1 MILVNI
7 SNIWWLPGRMKRN
20 LAMFTYLLKSSGAL
34 NSGVYINKIKVC
46 RDRLA
51 DYFAAPEVTDIAKHR
66 VGRKSVTVLQ
76 PVTGMPFSYRSV
88 AVARAS
94 ASLLARRIRKSFD
107 EPYLLWINTI
117 SPLECALAEVL
128 AEGADHV
135 VFDSSDDMTTLEHSD
150 PDGAT
155 QRLERTLRIADSVLC
170 VNQHV
175 YDLIEHPNKRIFR
188 NCTTFETLQRTQPNF
203 RLAPWYPKKPG
214 ATYIGF
220 IGSITEDRIDR
231 ALLDIVFGRLPHC
244 TFLFYGY
251 CDNLPLAQYLR
262 SYPNVRV
269 LDPVPND
276 DLGEVIRGF
285 DVAIVP
291 HRDNTS
297 TRGND
302 LLKVMDYFACG
313 VPVVSTGVSDVQ
325 AYGAAVR
332 VASNPADFANR
343 IQELL
348 AGTDRYDSSLAISI
362 ARERSWERQVPRL
375 SEWLMPQQKGKRRF
389 GRDQRETANQ
399 DQNLITPDTGPTFA

>member
-1 MILVNI
+1 
-7 SNIWWLPGRMKRN
+7 MKRN
-20 LAMFTYLLKSSGAL
+20 LAIFTYLLRSSGTL

-51 DYFAAPEVTDIAKHR
+51 DYFAAPEVTQIEKYG
-66 VGRKSVTVLQ
+66 VEGKSVTVVQ
-76 PVTGMPFSYRSV
+76 PLTGLPFSYRSV
-88 AVARAS
+88 AVARAG
-94 ASLLARRIRKSFD
+94 ASLLARRIRRSLD

-188 NCTTFETLQRTQPNF
+188 NCTTFETLQRRQPTF
-203 RLAPWYPKKPG
+203 KLAPWYPKKNG

-220 IGSITEDRIDR
+220 IGSIAEDRIDR
-231 ALLDIVFGRLPHC
+231 ALLHVVFSSLPYC
-244 TFLFYGY
+244 TFLFFGY
-251 CDNLPLAQYLR
+251 CDSLPLVQYLR

-269 LDPVPND
+269 LDPVPNE
-276 DLGEVIRGF
+276 DLSEVIRGF

-297 TRGND
+297 TLGND

-313 VPVVSTGVSDVQ
+313 VPVVSTAVSDVR
-325 AYGAAVR
+325 AHGAAVR
-332 VASNPADFANR
+332 VASDPLDFVAR
-343 IQELL
+343 IQGLL

-362 ARERSWERQVPRL
+362 ARKRSWERQVPRL
-375 SEWLMPQQKGKRRF
+375 GEWLIPQQNGKRRYC
-389 GRDQRETANQ
+389 RDQWERPVNQ
-399 DQNLITPDTGPTFA
+399 DQNGIW

>member
-1 MILVNI
+1 
-7 SNIWWLPGRMKRN
+7 MKRN
-20 LAMFTYLLKSSGAL
+20 LAIFTYLLKSSGAL

-51 DYFAAPEVTDIAKHR
+51 DYFAAPKVTQIEKYG
-66 VGRKSVTVLQ
+66 VEGKSVTVVQ
-76 PVTGMPFSYRSV
+76 PLTGLPFSYRSV
-88 AVARAS
+88 PVARAS
-94 ASLLARRIRKSFD
+94 ASLLARRIRMSLD

-175 YDLIEHPNKRIFR
+175 YDLIEHSNKRIFR
-188 NCTTFETLQRTQPNF
+188 NCTTFETLQRRQPNF
-203 RLAPWYPKKPG
+203 KLAPWYPKKNG

-220 IGSITEDRIDR
+220 VGSVTEDRIDR
-231 ALLDIVFGRLPHC
+231 ALLHVLFSRLPSC
-244 TFLFYGY
+244 TFLFFGY
-251 CDNLPLAQYLR
+251 CDSLPLVQYLR

-269 LDPVPND
+269 LDPVPNQ

-297 TRGND
+297 TLGND

-313 VPVVSTGVSDVQ
+313 VPVVSTAVSDVR
-325 AYGAAVR
+325 AHGPAVR
-332 VASNPADFANR
+332 VASDPIDFVAR

-348 AGTDRYDSSLAISI
+348 VGTDRYDSSLAISI
-362 ARERSWERQVPRL
+362 ARKRSWERQVPRL
-375 SEWLMPQQKGKRRF
+375 GEWLIPQQNGKR
-389 GRDQRETANQ
+389 
-399 DQNLITPDTGPTFA
+399 